1 MKKFGNYVKKSDMK
15 NETQVG
21 PSHSTSPSAHPNNNK
36 QTNSKEN
43 GLIYDFDNVA
53 KEVDKWSFLT
63 CSTFILLFT
72 MAYILITLT
81 VTC

>member
-1 MKKFGNYVKKSDMK
+1 MKKFGKYVKKSDVK

-21 PSHSTSPSAHPNNNK
+21 PSPSTSPSAQPNNNK

-53 KEVDKWSFLT
+53 KVVDKWSFLA
-63 CSTFILLFT
+63 CSAFILVFT
-72 MAYILITLT
+72 MAYILSTLT
-81 VTC
+81 VRC